1 MPYEHKSENVASEKA
16 FRGRLA
22 RHLLIA
28 AVFLLFSLGI
38 GTAGL
43 HYADPRIPW
52 LDALMNSAM
61 LLGGMGP
68 TINSSELTD
77 AAKWFSTCYA
87 LYAGLVFV
95 LTSGWIIAP
104 VFHRIL
110 HKFHADEQDK
120 L

>member
-1 MPYEHKSENVASEKA
+1 MKFEHKSEKVTSRRAFGKRVAW
-16 FRGRLA
+16 
-22 RHLLIA
+22 HLVV
-28 AVFLLFSLGI
+28 AVLFLLFSLGI

-43 HYADPRIPW
+43 HVASQGRIGW

-68 TINSSELTD
+68 TVDSAALTD
-77 AAKWFSTCYA
+77 AAKWFSAAYA

-104 VFHRIL
+104 LFHRIL
-110 HKFHADEQDK
+110 HKLHADERD
-120 L
+120 

>member
-1 MPYEHKSENVASEKA
+1 MGFEHKKEKVISRSGFWKRVAW
-16 FRGRLA
+16 
-22 RHLLIA
+22 HLLIA
-28 AVFLLFSLGI
+28 AAFLLFSLGV

-43 HYADPRIPW
+43 HWASGGDIQW

-68 TINSSELTD
+68 TVESAHLSN
-77 AAKWFSTCYA
+77 AAKWFSAVYA

-95 LTSGWIIAP
+95 LTSGWILAP

-110 HKFHADEQDK
+110 HKFHADERD
-120 L
+120 